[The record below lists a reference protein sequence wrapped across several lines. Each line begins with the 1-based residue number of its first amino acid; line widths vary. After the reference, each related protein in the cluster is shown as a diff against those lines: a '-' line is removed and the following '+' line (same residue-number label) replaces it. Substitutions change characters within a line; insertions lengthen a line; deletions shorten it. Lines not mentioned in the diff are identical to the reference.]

1 MEVAWCP
8 KFVYH
13 LDMLKTNEPS
23 HVQLRKPTDAIVM
36 LPRFGKLT
44 SFSRKLYLSL
54 LREAQQQILQKGQTG
69 EVFAAT
75 DFFRQKLSVL
85 IKPLVE
91 KTNGMSEEA
100 RVAIQEMQTTIV
112 DMQAPDQREDHD
124 KILKWKSLQLISEV
138 ICEEG
143 ERGDLYLKWSFAP
156 TIIEELKKPKSY
168 TLITPE
174 EVAEL
179 TMYTSVALFEI
190 VSRYKENKLT
200 CVREKDWWVA
210 ALSGTNKKT
219 KTGESKLRD
228 WRRFKSERVNSAIE
242 EINAKTK
249 LTIELVEIKKG
260 NLITDVQFK
269 VAQKDRI
276 SSFEPTQA
284 HIAAAELGVPAQ
296 KITKLL
302 ADGHSPEQASL
313 YVAKLKSRQNDQ
325 TKEPIQNAASYL
337 SAIVR
342 EENSSPE
349 VFPAP
354 AKVKTPKANS
364 QSPVSEE
371 PLIVEEVTP
380 LSLLRTYIL
389 SVAEEIEANYLNKVR
404 ANLINN
410 GILTPSATRALDSKN
425 WKTGVIFS
433 KVIEIYAAENFGPN
447 WKDLSAADMDYKIKG
462 RTF

>member
-1 MEVAWCP
+1 
-8 KFVYH
+8 
-13 LDMLKTNEPS
+13 MLKTNEPS

-54 LREAQQQILQKGQTG
+54 LREAQQQLLQKSQSG
-69 EVFAAT
+69 EVFTAT

-100 RVAIQEMQTTIV
+100 RAAIQEMQTTIV

-138 ICEEG
+138 VCEEG

-200 CVREKDWWVA
+200 CVREKEWWVA

-228 WRRFKSERVNSAIE
+228 WRRFKSERVKSAIE
-242 EINAKTK
+242 EINKKTK
-249 LTIELVEIKKG
+249 LTIELVEIKNG

-269 VAQKDRI
+269 VAQKDKI

-296 KITKLL
+296 NITNLL
-302 ADGHSPEQASL
+302 AAGHSVQQLSFSA
-313 YVAKLKSRQNDQ
+313 AKLKSRQNDQ
-325 TKEPIQNAASYL
+325 TKEPIRNAGSYL

-342 EENSSPE
+342 EEIGSNE
-349 VFPAP
+349 IFPAP
-354 AKVKTPKANS
+354 AKVKIPIAKS
-364 QSPVSEE
+364 QSPESNESN
-371 PLIVEEVTP
+371 IVEEVTA
-380 LSLLRTYIL
+380 LSLLREHIL
-389 SVAEEIEANYLNKVR
+389 SVPEKIEAEYLNKVR
-404 ANLINN
+404 VYLIEE
-410 GILTPSATRALDSKN
+410 GMLSPST
-425 WKTGVIFS
+425 T
-433 KVIEIYAAENFGPN
+433 
-447 WKDLSAADMDYKIKG
+447 
-462 RTF
+462 